1 MHSFRNYVTGG
12 TLLEGCTVRT
22 FRERIILSAVYIDEK
37 KTCIRLRLSQDHPM
51 KAEFCAMLGRLQH
64 LPAS

>member
-1 MHSFRNYVTGG
+1 MHSFRDDMTGC

-22 FRERIILSAVYIDEK
+22 FRERIILSAVSIDEK
-37 KTCIRLRLSQDHPM
+37 KTCIRLRFSQDHPM
-51 KAEFCAMLGRLQH
+51 KAEFCAMLARLQH